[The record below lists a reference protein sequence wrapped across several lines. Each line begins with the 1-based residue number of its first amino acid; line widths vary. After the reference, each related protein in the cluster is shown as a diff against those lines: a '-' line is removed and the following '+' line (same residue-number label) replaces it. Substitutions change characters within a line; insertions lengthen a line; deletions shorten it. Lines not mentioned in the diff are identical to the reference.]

1 MINAIVNVMVE
12 VLRILAIATREIKEN
27 RASKLILAKNVS
39 PQLSIV

>member
-27 RASKLILAKNVS
+27 RASELILPKNVF
-39 PQLSIV
+39 PQLSTV